1 MSFGPCIAELDAAL
15 NRKKK
20 KIEKTLFY
28 ISLCFAKLISRVL
41 EIKVHKGAKR
51 VNCRQMGST
60 SLLNQRLLAC
70 AVSGFILILSHPF
83 DRACLNIMGGDW
95 HNNLET

>member
-15 NRKKK
+15 NRKK

-51 VNCRQMGST
+51 VNCRQMEST
-60 SLLNQRLLAC
+60 SFIKPAPASMRSKWVYLNSFSP
-70 AVSGFILILSHPF
+70 V
-83 DRACLNIMGGDW
+83 
-95 HNNLET
+95 